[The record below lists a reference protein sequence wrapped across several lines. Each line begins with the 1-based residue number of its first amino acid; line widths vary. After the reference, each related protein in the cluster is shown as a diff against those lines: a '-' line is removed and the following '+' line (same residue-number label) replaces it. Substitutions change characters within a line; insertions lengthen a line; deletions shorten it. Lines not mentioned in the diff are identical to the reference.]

1 MNSQQKPSFFSALF
15 DFSFS
20 DFVTPQIIGVIY
32 FLLMVL
38 VGIYSVIMLFTI
50 SAVAPGGFLL
60 GLPAAA
66 LMFIVSLVLGRM
78 GLEVAVALFRIA
90 QNSTRIA
97 RNSEAERHQG

>member
-1 MNSQQKPSFFSALF
+1 MNQQEKPSFFSALF

-32 FLLMVL
+32 FLMMLLAGVYSL
-38 VGIYSVIMLFTI
+38 VMLFTI

-66 LMFIVSLVLGRM
+66 IMFIVMLVLGRM

-97 RNSEAERHQG
+97 RNSETGRVQH